1 VVFLLGMKVAIQGI
15 AGSFHHEAAKKL
27 LGLNIELVHCN
38 TFQQVFEA
46 VKNGQTER
54 GVVAVENSLHGSI
67 NAVYRLLARHDA
79 WVAGETY
86 LQIEQYLIGA
96 PDHSDKLED
105 ITTVLSQA
113 PALAQCELW
122 LTANMPHARL
132 EETHDT
138 AESVRYVIEHT
149 GESLAA
155 IAGKHA
161 AEMYGG
167 EILAG
172 PINDDKHNY
181 TRFFLLGSNKSHEPN
196 ANKTSIIL
204 ETNHLPGA
212 LYKALGAFADA
223 KINLSKLDSHPIAGD
238 KQHYAFYIDFEAAL
252 NEQQEHEIFDVLRGQ
267 GCKIT
272 VLGSYNSKNGL

>member
-1 VVFLLGMKVAIQGI
+1 MVKVAIQGI
-15 AGSFHHEAAKKL
+15 AGSFHHEAAQKL
-27 LGLNIELVHCN
+27 LGTGVELVPCN

-67 NAVYRLLARHDA
+67 NAVYRLLARNSI
-79 WVAGETY
+79 WVQGETY
-86 LQIEQYLIGA
+86 LHINQYLIVA
-96 PDHSDKLED
+96 PYSPDKELKD
-105 ITTVLSQA
+105 VKTVLSQA

-122 LTANMPHARL
+122 LEGNLPGAHL

-138 AESVRYVIEHT
+138 AESVRFVTAYPDK
-149 GESLAA
+149 SLAA

-272 VLGSYNSKNGL
+272 VLGSYNSKNGLY